1 MRHPFFKRL
10 EDVAAGNKDIY
21 LLTGDLGF
29 KLFDSFKEQY
39 PDRFIDVGVAESNMV
54 GISAGL
60 SLSGKNVYCYSII
73 PFLVMRA
80 YEQIRVDIAYN
91 NLNVKFVG
99 VGAGFSYGMEG
110 FTHFGI
116 EDLSLMRSMPN
127 MNVVAPACI
136 EDAVQLAEISSDF
149 PNPLYIRLEN
159 ALGQIYSRKQRLKI
173 GKGLIINK
181 GKDIAI
187 FAIGSMVYRAKQ
199 AAELLESEGF
209 SITLINMHTLKPL
222 DKALI
227 KLCAKSHK
235 AIFTVE
241 EHSIIGGLGSA
252 ISEVLSDNSYRG
264 LFGRIGI
271 PEKLKK
277 IIGHAM
283 FLRKRYGLTEGGIF
297 KTILQKMKELD

>member
-1 MRHPFFKRL
+1 MRYSFFKRL
-10 EDVAAGNKDIY
+10 EDVAARNKDIY

-29 KLFDSFKEQY
+29 KLFDDFRTRY
-39 PDRFIDVGVAESNMV
+39 PDRFIDIGVAESNMA
-54 GISAGL
+54 GIAAGL

-80 YEQIRVDIAYN
+80 YEQIRIDIAYN
-91 NLNVKFVG
+91 DLNVKLVG

-127 MNVVAPACI
+127 MNVVVPACI
-136 EDAVQLAEISSDF
+136 EDAVQLADISSDF
-149 PNPLYIRLEN
+149 PHPLYIRLEN
-159 ALGQIYSRKQRLKI
+159 TPGHIYTRKQRLKI
-173 GKGLIINK
+173 GKGLILNK
-181 GKDIAI
+181 GNDIAI
-187 FAIGSMVYRAKQ
+187 FAIGGMVYQAKQ
-199 AAELLESEGF
+199 TAELLEREGF

-222 DKALI
+222 DKPLI
-227 KLCAKSHK
+227 ELCAKSHK

-252 ISEVLSDNSYRG
+252 VSEVLSESSYRG

-277 IIGHAM
+277 IIGHAR
-283 FLRKRYGLTEGGIF
+283 FLRKRYGLTEDGIF
-297 KTILQKMKELD
+297 KTIMQKMKDLD